1 MIYLLYTLHVLLCL
15 FLILVVLLQQGK
27 GADLSVFGGGSTM
40 AAFGARSATN
50 LLHRLTVG
58 AFVGFVFTTISIA
71 FIQGHVEGSS
81 VMQGLPTRRRPP
93 PPRPRRRSPPRPPPP
108 RRRRARRRKREHPR
122 RPPRALPRSRRPRRF
137 PPASRSG
144 TATAPARMHPMPK
157 WRNW

>member
-50 LLHRLTVG
+50 LLHRLTVA

-71 FIQGHVEGSS
+71 FVQGRVQGAS
-81 VMQGLPTRRRPP
+81 VMQGVPSAAETPAATQPATPAATEAPVPEAAPT
-93 PPRPRRRSPPRPPPP
+93 
-108 RRRRARRRKREHPR
+108 AVEE
-122 RPPRALPRSRRPRRF
+122 
-137 PPASRSG
+137 G
-144 TATAPARMHPMPK
+144 GAPAPAPEGGPQATTPAPAPTQ
-157 WRNW
+157 